1 MEYVENKELEE
12 KETKGIF
19 SDMWK
24 YAPSKLCG
32 MFGNMIT
39 VPIYTSLF
47 TSEQY
52 GLYTISI
59 AMLSFLCIIFSD
71 WVGLSGLRFFR
82 HHQLENDLPKYM
94 STLVTILTINM
105 LLMFSLAFI
114 FRNPLYNFFHVP
126 FKYFL
131 GVLFLIIPV
140 AIRALLS
147 QILRAQLKSVSY
159 TVATILNQFATIG
172 LAYWL
177 AKTFSHLGAAAIII
191 SMGISI
197 TAIDIL
203 LLYLSEVHKIF
214 KFQKIEWKFIM
225 PIIKYGIPVAATSL
239 SAWIITQSNKLIM
252 QSMSVKTGFSQAGLV
267 GAGYGLTLPIL
278 MPLFAMITVAAIPR
292 IYNMYEAKVDVRPI
306 ISKFTGYYILVAL
319 PIITIMSLYNI
330 EFTHIFVKNPQ
341 MYEASV
347 LVPYFAYGVFFLSMT
362 DYTTLQYHLANKTHI
377 EFIIKLISG
386 IVCVALNILLI
397 PKMGVIGVGVATL
410 AANFLYWF
418 LSMIIIIP
426 NLNLYTPKFT
436 LLTIF
441 ISALPTAGAYY
452 LLKTYGQAFNGAI
465 QMCSLLAIFYIVYF
479 VIRKTLIKQEL

>member
-1 MEYVENKELEE
+1 MEYIENKELEE
-12 KETKGIF
+12 KETRGIF
-19 SDMWK
+19 SDMCK

-94 STLVTILTINM
+94 TTLVAILSINM
-105 LLMFSLAFI
+105 LLMFGLAFI
-114 FRNPLYNFFHVP
+114 FRNPLYSFFHVP

-140 AIRALLS
+140 AVRALLS
-147 QILRAQLKSVSY
+147 QILRAQLKSISY

-177 AKTFSHLGAAAIII
+177 AKTFSNLGAAAIII
-191 SMGISI
+191 SMGVSI
-197 TAIDIL
+197 TVIDIL

-214 KFQKIEWKFIM
+214 KLQKIEWKFII
-225 PIIKYGIPVAATSL
+225 PIVKYGIPVAATSL

-252 QSMSVKTGFSQAGLV
+252 QSMSESHGFSQAGLV

-306 ISKFTGYYILVAL
+306 VSKFTGYYILVAL
-319 PIITIMSLYNI
+319 PIITIMSIYNVD
-330 EFTHIFVKNPQ
+330 FTHIFVKNAQ

-347 LVPYFAYGVFFLSMT
+347 LVPYFAFGVFFLSLT

-386 IVCVALNILLI
+386 VVCVALNIALI
-397 PKMGVIGVGVATL
+397 PKMGVIGVGIATL

-418 LSMIIIIP
+418 LSMIIVIP
-426 NLNLYTPKFT
+426 NLNLYMPKNT
-436 LLTIF
+436 LLSILLAG
-441 ISALPTAGAYY
+441 IPSAGAYY
-452 LLKTYGQAFNGAI
+452 LFKLYGQNFSGAI
-465 QMCSLLAIFYIVYF
+465 QMCSLLVIFYAIYF
-479 VIRKTLIKQEL
+479 VIRKKLITQE